1 MKHLRLC
8 APAGLAVA
16 AVLLGQ
22 TPALAQG
29 ATGGNIGNR
38 DKGVSG
44 AFDTPS
50 APSRRE
56 APARSRKSSGGGGG
70 GNFDGQWKSVAVS
83 NNGCS
88 GTATAVVTISNGQ
101 VSTNDGLSGRV
112 SGGSLRANWAGNGM
126 TGTVTGRLSGQS
138 GSGSFRRSDGCT
150 GSWSMVK
157 Q

>member
-16 AVLLGQ
+16 ACLLGQ
-22 TPALAQG
+22 VPALAQG
-29 ATGGNIGNR
+29 STGGNIGNR

-56 APARSRKSSGGGGG
+56 APARARKSSGGGGG

-83 NNGCS
+83 NN
-88 GTATAVVTISNGQ
+88 
-101 VSTNDGLSGRV
+101 
-112 SGGSLRANWAGNGM
+112 AGNGM
-126 TGTVTGRLSGQS
+126 TGTVTGRL
-138 GSGSFRRSDGCT
+138 
-150 GSWSMVK
+150 
-157 Q
+157 

>member
-22 TPALAQG
+22 APALAQG
-29 ATGGNIGNR
+29 ATGGSIGNR

-56 APARSRKSSGGGGG
+56 APARKSSGG

-88 GTATAVVTISNGQ
+88 GTATANVTIANGQ